1 MTFLYVLDM
10 FYVLALLGNVKVLR
24 VMDTQ
29 KGE

>member
-10 FYVLALLGNVKVLR
+10 FYVLARLGNVKVLR

-29 KGE
+29 LH